1 MGGENGVYN
10 YLGYEEDSDDEQ
22 EWGEKILLTF

>member
-10 YLGYEEDSDDEQ
+10 YLGYEEDGDDEE
-22 EWGEKILLTF
+22 EWCEKILLTF